1 MKKLKAVEKGCL
13 HLTSV
18 SIDKI
23 QVRVTINTVIRNG
36 SNCETMASEGFGT
49 FYDNRE
55 TAVCTFKESSGSGE
69 MKTIVKIEPNQVTI
83 QRKGALNMR
92 QQLVAG
98 RKTEGIYLTPY
109 GRMALETK
117 TKTIQFAWDKGKRIG
132 KLQVVYDL
140 WMQRNYTGCYNV
152 TIQMEGVES

>member
-1 MKKLKAVEKGCL
+1 
-13 HLTSV
+13 
-18 SIDKI
+18 
-23 QVRVTINTVIRNG
+23 
-36 SNCETMASEGFGT
+36 
-49 FYDNRE
+49 
-55 TAVCTFKESSGSGE
+55 FKESSGSGE

-83 QRKGALNMR
+83 QRNGALNMR